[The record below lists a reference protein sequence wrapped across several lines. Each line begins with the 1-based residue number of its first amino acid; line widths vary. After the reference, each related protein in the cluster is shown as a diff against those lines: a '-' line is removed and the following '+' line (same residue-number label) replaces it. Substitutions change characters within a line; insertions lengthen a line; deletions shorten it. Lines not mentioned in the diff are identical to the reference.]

1 MLMTLN
7 LRDLPTIDIS
17 DFCRRNF
24 IRKLALFGSAIRD
37 DFRLDSDVDVLV
49 EFEPGHVPGLAF
61 FGMQDE
67 LSALF
72 GRAVDLHT
80 PKSLSKYFREQVIQ
94 EAQLVYAQK

>member
-1 MLMTLN
+1 MIAL
-7 LRDLPTIDIS
+7 TIEIS
-17 DFCRRNF
+17 KLAEFCRRNY
-24 IRKLALFGSAIRD
+24 INRMALFGSAIRD
-37 DFRLDSDVDVLV
+37 DFRPDSDIDVLV

-61 FGMQDE
+61 FGLQDE

-72 GRAVDLHT
+72 GRGVDLHT